1 MAKTYTQYVEQI
13 ESLKKEAEEVKR
25 KEVQGVIER
34 IRQAIAAYGFTAA
47 DLGLVARAGK
57 GAGRKGAAPKVASA
71 KKAIVVRFKDDAGH
85 TWSGRGPKP
94 KWLKD
99 GLASGKSMD
108 SFTV

>member
-1 MAKTYTQYVEQI
+1 MAKTYSQYVEQI
-13 ESLKKEAEEVKR
+13 ESLQREAEEVKK

-34 IRQAIAAYGFTAA
+34 IQEAIAAYGFTAA
-47 DLGLVARAGK
+47 DLGFGMGAGK
-57 GAGRKGAAPKVASA
+57 GVAKKGAAPKAAAA
-71 KKAIVVRFKDDAGH
+71 KKTGVIRFKDDAGH

-99 GLASGKSMD
+99 GLASGKSLE